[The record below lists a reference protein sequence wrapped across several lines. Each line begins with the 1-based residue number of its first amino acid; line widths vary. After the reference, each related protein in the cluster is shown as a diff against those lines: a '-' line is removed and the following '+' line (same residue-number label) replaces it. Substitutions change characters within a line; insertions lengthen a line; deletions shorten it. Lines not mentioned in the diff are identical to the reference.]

1 MPYLAGQAH
10 LLRQS
15 ATVLSLPGTYTTVR
29 SNVAKVSCILAC
41 REAE

>member
-1 MPYLAGQAH
+1 MPLLAGWAH

-29 SNVAKVSCILAC
+29 SNLAKV
-41 REAE
+41 